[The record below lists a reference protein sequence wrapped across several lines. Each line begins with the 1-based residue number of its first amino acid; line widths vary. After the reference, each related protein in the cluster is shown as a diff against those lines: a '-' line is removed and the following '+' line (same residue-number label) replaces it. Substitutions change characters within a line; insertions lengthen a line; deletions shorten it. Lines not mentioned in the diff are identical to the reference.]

1 MKKNLLFA
9 VSLAC
14 LGSLQAYAYDF
25 KTNGVCYNITNSEL
39 KECVVTA
46 NPDKYRDALYV
57 PAAISVEDVMY
68 KVVGIEER
76 AFKDCSELTTVMV
89 ADGVKTIGQKAF
101 SGCSS
106 LSTVVLPNDLTT
118 ISYALFDE
126 CYSLT
131 SITLPQSVKTIE
143 TYAFFSCAKLK
154 EVTFPNALDSIGTG
168 IFNGCAS
175 LSSILVGRTPAKV
188 TAETFDSYFNFK
200 NVTLFVPHGAKPFY
214 KEAEVWSNFNKIYE
228 SGKDIT
234 DMYLEPGTLSLNEG
248 ETVALKL
255 TVLPV
260 EAAGVTVTWTSSN
273 PLVASVSQTG
283 VVSAR
288 TAGEAVITA
297 ASADVSGRMATIA
310 VTVKQSGTQTVIAY
324 TTNDAEVVSVNDP
337 NVFKMSDGVAANL
350 VNNFYEDGLG
360 LLVFNGIVTEIG
372 ENAFTGAQT
381 LTSISI
387 PAGVTTLGDR
397 SFQKCINLKDVKLPT
412 TLTTLGQK
420 TFSDCTALSF
430 IAIPSGVTLLP
441 FGVFNECY
449 GLKNVDLAHGL
460 TKIDDYAFYGTAL
473 KSIDIPSTVTV
484 IDEFAFYSCK
494 SLTTVRV
501 GSTPATITSTTFNQ
515 NKSKMALEVP
525 YGAKTAYQ
533 TASYWSE
540 FTKVLEYGEIG
551 VSAVKISQ
559 EYMSL
564 MEGEVGKLTA
574 TIEPAE
580 LSSLSITWSSSDPK
594 VAVVDAN
601 GNVTALSYGSANII
615 ATASDASQ
623 TSGSCLLVVT
633 RKPVPVTGIALSRN
647 TLAITEGETAVLSVA
662 IAPADASNKEIKWT
676 SSNTEVA
683 IVVDGV
689 ITAVAPGNATVT
701 VTTQDGTNLSDVCEV
716 TVSPIVSLSE
726 ISAEGAGN
734 EYYQLDGTRTKQL
747 KQGMNVVRKANGSV
761 AKVYVK

>member
-9 VSLAC
+9 ALAC

-25 KTNGVCYNITNSEL
+25 KTNGVCYNITDSEL
-39 KECVVTA
+39 KECKVTA
-46 NPDKYRDALYV
+46 NPDLYRDALSV
-57 PAAISVEDVMY
+57 PAAVLVDEVMY
-68 KVVGIEER
+68 RVVGIEDR
-76 AFKDCSELTTVMV
+76 AFKGCTGLTTVMV
-89 ADGVKTIGQKAF
+89 ADGVKTIGEKAF
-101 SGCSS
+101 AGCSS
-106 LSTVVLPNDLTT
+106 LTSIVLPQDLST

-126 CYSLT
+126 CVSLVNFP
-131 SITLPQSVKTIE
+131 IPEAVKVVE
-143 TYAFFSCAKLK
+143 GFAFNGCQKLQA
-154 EVTFPNALDSIGTG
+154 VSFPNSVDSIGEN
-168 IFNGCAS
+168 IFYGCPS
-175 LSSILVGRTPAKV
+175 LKGILVGKTPAKV
-188 TAETFDSYFNFK
+188 TANTFDRFFSFK
-200 NVTLFVPHGAKPFY
+200 NVTLYVPYGSKPAY
-214 KEAEVWSNFNKIYE
+214 KEAEYWSNFSKIYE

-234 DMYLEPGTLSLNEG
+234 DMYLEPSALSLNEG
-248 ETVALKL
+248 ETATLAL
-255 TVLPV
+255 TVTPV

-273 PLVASVSQTG
+273 PLVATVSQTG
-283 VVSAR
+283 VVSAK
-288 TAGEAVITA
+288 TAGEAIITA
-297 ASADVSGRMATIA
+297 ASADVSGRTA
-310 VTVKQSGTQTVIAY
+310 VCAITVKQSGSKTVIAY
-324 TTNDAEVVSVNDP
+324 TTNDAEAVTVNDP
-337 NVFKMSDGVAANL
+337 AVFKASNGAS
-350 VNNFYEDGLG
+350 VNILSNTYKDGLG
-360 LLVFNGIVTEIG
+360 LIVFDGVIAEIG
-372 ENAFTGAQT
+372 EAAFTGAQT

-387 PAGVTTLGDR
+387 PSGVTTLGDR
-397 SFQKCINLKDVKLPT
+397 SFQRCINLKDVKLPS
-412 TLTTLGQK
+412 TLTTLGSK
-420 TFSDCTALSF
+420 AFADCTALPF
-430 IAIPSGVTLLP
+430 IAIPSSVTTLP
-441 FGVFNECY
+441 YGVFNECY

-460 TKIDDYAFYGTAL
+460 TKIKDYAFYGTAL
-473 KSIDIPSTVTV
+473 KAIDIPSTVTV

-501 GSTPATITSTTFNQ
+501 GSTPAMITSTSFNQ
-515 NKSKMALEVP
+515 NKTKMALEVP
-525 YGAKTAYQ
+525 YGAKEAYQ
-533 TASYWSE
+533 SANYWKE

-551 VSAVKISQ
+551 VTAVKISQ
-559 EYMSL
+559 EYLAL
-564 MEGEVGKLTA
+564 MEGETAKLTA
-574 TIEPAE
+574 RIEPSE

-662 IAPADASNKEIKWT
+662 IDPADASNKEIKWT